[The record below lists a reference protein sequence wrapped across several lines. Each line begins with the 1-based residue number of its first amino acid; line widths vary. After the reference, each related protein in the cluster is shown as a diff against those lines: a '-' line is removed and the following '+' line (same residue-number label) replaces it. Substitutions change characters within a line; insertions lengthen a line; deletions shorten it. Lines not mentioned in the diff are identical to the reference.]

1 MLVLGRISYFMWAL
15 EMEIHFHRNGKHALL
30 CSLIGCVFKMCNIII
45 GALKKLSTFIDS
57 NGEFLLNT

>member
-1 MLVLGRISYFMWAL
+1 MLVSGRTSYFMWVL
-15 EMEIHFHRNGKHALL
+15 EMEIHFHKNGKHALL
-30 CSLIGCVFKMCNIII
+30 CSLIGRVFKMWNIII

>member
-1 MLVLGRISYFMWAL
+1 MWVL
-15 EMEIHFHRNGKHALL
+15 EMEIHFHKNGKHALL
-30 CSLIGCVFKMCNIII
+30 CSLIGHIFKMWNIII